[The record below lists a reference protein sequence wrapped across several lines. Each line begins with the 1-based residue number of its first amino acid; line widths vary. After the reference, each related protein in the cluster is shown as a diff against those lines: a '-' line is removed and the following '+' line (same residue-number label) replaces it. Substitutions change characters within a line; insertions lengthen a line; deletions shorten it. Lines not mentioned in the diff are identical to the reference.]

1 MRAILRV
8 GVCFSVAACFS
19 IVACSSYETT
29 YFGQDENGR
38 LTTRT
43 VAGVPIVVTVPQKLG
58 FMATKSCYRIETLK
72 TVNDKPVVVVTD
84 STEVSIDKTPIS
96 LGTSQLVNLDIKRPA
111 YGTAKN
117 KLTLAASQY
126 PTEVSGDVDDKTL
139 GRALD
144 TLDKFIE
151 KQAEPT
157 QAGGINK
164 TLIGQQTYMIIYDP
178 ATLQISQDQ
187 LSRRSN
193 GCG

>member
-1 MRAILRV
+1 MRAVLPV
-8 GVCFSVAACFS
+8 GVCFSVAMCFS
-19 IVACSSYETT
+19 MVACSSYETT
-29 YFGQDENGR
+29 YFGKDEHGNV
-38 LTTRT
+38 TTKT
-43 VAGVPIVVTVPQKLG
+43 IAGVPIVVTVPQKLG

-72 TVNDKPVVVVTD
+72 TVNEKPVVVATD

-96 LGTSQLVNLDIKRPA
+96 LGASQLVNLDIKRPA

-117 KLTLAASQY
+117 KLTLASSQY
-126 PTEVSGDVDDKTL
+126 PTEVSSDVDDKTL

-151 KQAEPT
+151 KQAEPP
-157 QAGGINK
+157 AGGINK

-178 ATLQISQDQ
+178 VTMKVTQDQ
-187 LSRRSN
+187 LSRSSK